1 MNDLLRP
8 AAEPNVPYARG
19 NNSSRSSTTT
29 LAPYTGTWGRKEAVH
44 LLKRTMFGAKK
55 SDVDHLLTLTMSQA
69 VDELLTA
76 PASPPSPPVNNY
88 NSATFTDAA
97 IPFGQTWVNDTTN
110 QPLALGGRTGSL
122 KGWWYGQMINQPR
135 SIEEKLVLFWHNHF
149 STQLASY
156 VEPRGGYKYL
166 ATLRQYALGNF
177 KDFVKA
183 ITLDPAMLVFLNGYL
198 NTNTAPDENYARELQ
213 ELFAVGKDLPSHYTE
228 DDVRAAA
235 RVLTGYRIDPNT
247 LAVTFVPAKH
257 DSTDKLFS
265 SFYNNTTITGQTG
278 ANGAS
283 ELDDLLTM
291 IFAQPETAKYICRQ
305 IYRYFVYFDI
315 DATIET
321 NIITPL
327 SDAFRNNG
335 YQIQPIL
342 STLFKSEH
350 FYDMLNRGCI
360 IKSPT
365 DFLIGLL
372 REYNVAFPASTAIA
386 DSYKAWMTLG
396 YYSIVLGQDILDPP
410 SVSGWPSYYQ
420 YPQYYELWINNSTLP
435 LRNQV
440 TDGLI
445 YTGVTINSFI
455 VKIDVVDYCSN
466 LPTPS
471 DPTAVVND
479 AIDLLYM
486 IDVSQSTKD
495 YIRIYGL
502 LGGQTS
508 NSYWTIAWTDYV
520 NDPTNAMKRNIVET
534 RLQLMFKYLMNL
546 SEYHLA

>member
-1 MNDLLRP
+1 
-8 AAEPNVPYARG
+8 
-19 NNSSRSSTTT
+19 
-29 LAPYTGTWGRKEAVH
+29 
-44 LLKRTMFGAKK
+44 
-55 SDVDHLLTLTMSQA
+55 
-69 VDELLTA
+69 
-76 PASPPSPPVNNY
+76 
-88 NSATFTDAA
+88 
-97 IPFGQTWVNDTTN
+97 
-110 QPLALGGRTGSL
+110 
-122 KGWWYGQMINQPR
+122 
-135 SIEEKLVLFWHNHF
+135 
-149 STQLASY
+149 
-156 VEPRGGYKYL
+156 
-166 ATLRQYALGNF
+166 
-177 KDFVKA
+177 
-183 ITLDPAMLVFLNGYL
+183 
-198 NTNTAPDENYARELQ
+198 
-213 ELFAVGKDLPSHYTE
+213 
-228 DDVRAAA
+228 
-235 RVLTGYRIDPNT
+235 
-247 LAVTFVPAKH
+247 
-257 DSTDKLFS
+257 
-265 SFYNNTTITGQTG
+265 
-278 ANGAS
+278 
-283 ELDDLLTM
+283 
-291 IFAQPETAKYICRQ
+291 
-305 IYRYFVYFDI
+305 
-315 DATIET
+315 
-321 NIITPL
+321 
-327 SDAFRNNG
+327 
-335 YQIQPIL
+335 
-342 STLFKSEH
+342 
-350 FYDMLNRGCI
+350 MLNRGCI